1 MSFGSSIGD
10 CILLAQLAWNTYQ
23 GARKACGEHDE
34 LTREVS
40 SLYKVLNR
48 LRKEVSNPESQLNK
62 ASNDKRQELEEH
74 VAGCE
79 GILKTMHNV
88 LTKYNALTGEQKRG
102 RRLWQ
107 KIKFGNGQTKDLAEI
122 RIKLST
128 HTSAIMMSLKLCSLD
143 SMGRVETALGRVEAR
158 SAMHGEQ
165 LHGIRKALHWVT
177 ANMTAVSREGSVWTS
192 YTNDDQMFWRELRR
206 ELAKEGYRSSTLQ
219 RHKRLITNYVE
230 ELGNRGVFDDILDL
244 EEDSNEG
251 NINPDD
257 NSLVESPP
265 VSEASDVKS
274 SPDSHN
280 APYMEHT
287 IGQSG
292 SGSNAVD
299 IEPQAVV
306 SEQPFDENE
315 SSKDPSGD
323 HDGSY
328 QRMHASCTSHTDGD
342 IAGQDENHNSDIPPM
357 TTSDGEAVAVS
368 EKVSLDFETIEN
380 TDPVMVLDEEC
391 LCVSTLDDFAGDESR
406 TEIVPA
412 DAPRVSETAPVETI
426 SSIVPPATLEDF
438 DSLKDISPR
447 DILLETES
455 YNQMTS
461 ASGSDIDAQVNQTGR
476 DGKSPIRS
484 VSSPPTLTKKLSVVE
499 TEILVEEHIPADA
512 SDNHSFHAPLV
523 VPLDPSGKIRS
534 PYAVQIEE
542 VLDEEFKRHT
552 GSGELEEWHTK
563 IPSRED
569 SQSSVVPHDAAVS
582 EDTSEDKSINTWEE
596 VPADEAAGAVRSE
609 HPPPVSVEEVLD
621 EDFSVDAHP
630 NVSTTNATFDYHSD
644 TGATLAWRDSAEPL
658 AGSPTREETSSKRVR
673 FANAQS
679 AGQTSD
685 LSETSWAPED
695 LRFIFYRETRDF
707 NSYREL
713 QESYQALFDEA
724 GGGYN
729 RVDSNRPENT
739 TTFITHS
746 PYTPPATIY
755 DLQYYR
761 VPASYFHT
769 FWHPQRVPIYLH
781 GNVFDG
787 ISLTNWIY
795 NWTTYTFRDSSY
807 HMNAVQRFGTTVV
820 KLGSALS
827 DIEHAKPS
835 VKANLPKDLYDESG
849 ALWADLENILNDIMS
864 EAEDRLEASKK
875 GGRLEVYFVNQFCH
889 ELISGKRFYQQID
902 RFLKKTE
909 AWCKKARFH
918 PDFIMLW
925 ELWES

>member
-48 LRKEVSNPESQLNK
+48 LRKEVSNPESQVNK

-74 VAGCE
+74 AAGCE

-88 LTKYNALTGEQKRG
+88 LTKYNALTGEQRRG

-128 HTSAIMMSLKLCSLD
+128 HTSAIMMSLNLCSLD

-177 ANMTAVSREGSVWTS
+177 ANMTAVSGEGTVWTS

-206 ELAKEGYRSSTLQ
+206 ELVKEGYRSYTLQ
-219 RHKRLITNYVE
+219 RHKRLIKNYVE

-244 EEDSNEG
+244 DEDSNEG

-257 NSLVESPP
+257 SSSFKSHP
-265 VSEASDVKS
+265 VSEASDVES

-280 APYMEHT
+280 APNMGHN

-292 SGSNAVD
+292 SGSTGLD
-299 IEPQAVV
+299 IEPPITV
-306 SEQPFDENE
+306 SEQHLNNI
-315 SSKDPSGD
+315 PSGD
-323 HDGSY
+323 HDGSH
-328 QRMHASCTSHTDGD
+328 QRIHASCTLHTDVD

-357 TTSDGEAVAVS
+357 TKSDGEAGEAVAMSEIVS
-368 EKVSLDFETIEN
+368 PDSESIEN
-380 TDPVMVLDEEC
+380 TDPIPILDEDC
-391 LCVSTLDDFAGDESR
+391 LCVSTPDDFTGDESS
-406 TEIVPA
+406 TESAPT
-412 DAPRVSETAPVETI
+412 DAPRMSEPTFAEAI
-426 SSIVPPATLEDF
+426 SNTEPHKTPEDF
-438 DSLKDISPR
+438 EHVEYISPG
-447 DILLETES
+447 DTLLETES
-455 YNQMTS
+455 YDQMTS
-461 ASGSDIDAQVNQTGR
+461 PSESGIDTQENQTSL
-476 DGKSPIRS
+476 DGNSHIPS
-484 VSSPPTLTKKLSVVE
+484 VSSPPTLTRKCSVVE
-499 TEILVEEHIPADA
+499 VEILVEEDIPADA
-512 SDNHSFHAPLV
+512 SDNHSFRAPLV
-523 VPLDPSGKIRS
+523 IPLEPSGNARS

-542 VLDEEFKRHT
+542 VLDEEFRRHT
-552 GSGELEEWHTK
+552 GSGEELEEWHTM

-569 SQSSVVPHDAAVS
+569 LQSLVVPHDAAVS
-582 EDTSEDKSINTWEE
+582 GDTSELESINACEE
-596 VPADEAAGAVRSE
+596 VPADESVGAVRSD
-609 HPPPVSVEEVLD
+609 HPPPVSAEEVLD

-644 TGATLAWRDSAEPL
+644 TGATLAWRDSAEPS
-658 AGSPTREETSSKRVR
+658 AGSPTREKIFSKRVR
-673 FANAQS
+673 FVNAES
-679 AGQTSD
+679 AGQA
-685 LSETSWAPED
+685 SELLETKWAPED
-695 LRFIFYRETRDF
+695 LRFIFYKETRDF

-724 GGGYN
+724 GSGHN
-729 RVDSNRPENT
+729 SVDFNRPENT
-739 TTFITHS
+739 TTFVTHS
-746 PYTPPATIY
+746 PYTPPATVY

-761 VPASYFHT
+761 VPASYYHT

-827 DIEHAKPS
+827 DIEHAKPAI
-835 VKANLPKDLYDESG
+835 KANLPKDLYDESG

-875 GGRLEVYFVNQFCH
+875 GGRLEVFFVNQFCH
-889 ELISGKRFYQQID
+889 ELIAGKRYYQPID

-925 ELWES
+925 ELWET